1 MSHPCPHCLLLRWMT
16 CSGRIGTPSL
26 SRRGWIRDAT
36 SRHDVAAVLSLPSL
50 CALLSLS
57 LPVPLLLP
65 LGALPV
71 PLSLPLPLG
80 GGRDGALPPCVGRPR
95 AALRDRPRERGGV
108 LGASGSDATTLPRGW
123 LGGRELGTGFGRAF
137 AFARGMP
144 VGGGP
149 GGCGGGW

>member
-36 SRHDVAAVLSLPSL
+36 SRHDVAAVVLLVSL

-144 VGGGP
+144 VGGGV
-149 GGCGGGW
+149 GGSGGGW